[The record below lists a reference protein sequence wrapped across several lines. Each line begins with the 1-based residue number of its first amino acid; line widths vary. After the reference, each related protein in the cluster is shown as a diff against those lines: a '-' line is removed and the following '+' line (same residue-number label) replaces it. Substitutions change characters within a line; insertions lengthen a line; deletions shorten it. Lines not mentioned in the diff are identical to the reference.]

1 MKHISK
7 SLTAFNRK
15 SGFMKEAFNTRRE
28 RNKSPFQKVSELKY
42 LILTCEEENQR
53 LRNLFYHLVSQEL
66 KNTLPESQASLD
78 TA

>member
-15 SGFMKEAFNTRRE
+15 SEFMKEVFNTRRE
-28 RNKSPFQKVSELKY
+28 RNKSPFQKVSELKD

-53 LRNLFYHLVSQEL
+53 LRNLLYRWVSQEL
-66 KNTLPESQASLD
+66 KNTLPESQASRD